1 MIKKLLLTAA
11 TLCMALSASAE
22 NRDKCYWMQEQ
33 SVSPF
38 PDTDMRTAALAFPQS
53 QELKLVQIGSSMG
66 GGPLNYYLPGHKFIR
81 CPSDTVPNV
90 SIAYWLSGAAL
101 VPGYSDVYSTN
112 LRGVGL
118 RITALRNPSSTIPLN
133 DSYQNSTPLAIS
145 ITNFSVDFIRTADKI
160 ETGSIDLNLDLY
172 ARFHDWTALTL
183 SATGS
188 ILVTTNEYFSGCAGS
203 PTTNIRLGNVNVQD
217 LAQRNKRSFNLEVLC
232 AGAPAGSKL
241 PVKVY
246 FEGSNSG
253 PGRLNLTP
261 GGATGV
267 EIAVTSNG
275 VKLPFNVASA
285 LNMDWLRT
293 ESGGE
298 RYTLPIVAGYE
309 RIGNSKVE
317 VGKAD
322 ATMNYVLEYN

>member
-11 TLCMALSASAE
+11 TLCMALSASAQ

-38 PDTDMRTAALAFPQS
+38 PDTASRTGTLTFPQS
-53 QELKLVQIGSSMG
+53 QELKLVKIGQSMG
-66 GGPLNYYLPGHKFIR
+66 GAPLSYYLKGHKFIQ
-81 CPSDTVPNV
+81 CPSDTVPRV

-112 LRGVGL
+112 LPGVGL
-118 RITALRNPSSTIPLN
+118 RITALRNPPSTIPLN

-145 ITNFSVDFIRTADKI
+145 ITNFHVDFIRTADKI
-160 ETGSIDLNLDLY
+160 GTGSINLNLDLY

-188 ILVTTNEYFSGCAGS
+188 ILVTTNEYFSGCAGA
-203 PTTNIRLGNVNVQD
+203 PTTNIRLGKVNAQD
-217 LAQRNKRSFNLEVLC
+217 LAQNKRSFNLEVVC

-267 EIAVTSNG
+267 EIAVTSNSMN
-275 VKLPFNVASA
+275 LPFSVGSA